1 MLQFIKKSLVGL
13 YMQYELVTCI
23 YMFEPWEKKLING
36 FVALILALVLFSNGF
51 VALILA
57 LVLFSSYVYL
67 PSYIQTFFQFL
78 TPIPIQQQQNQ
89 GTSPPSYATPIL
101 QADKISIS

>member
-1 MLQFIKKSLVGL
+1 MLKFIKKSLMSL

-23 YMFEPWEKKLING
+23 YMFEPWEKKLIN
-36 FVALILALVLFSNGF
+36 SF

-67 PSYIQTFFQFL
+67 PSYIQTFLQFV
-78 TPIPIQQQQNQ
+78 TPLPLQQQNKVA
-89 GTSPPSYATPIL
+89 TASSYATPIL

>member
-1 MLQFIKKSLVGL
+1 MFNYL
-13 YMQYELVTCI
+13 CI
-23 YMFEPWEKKLING
+23 TD
-36 FVALILALVLFSNGF
+36 GF

-67 PSYIQTFFQFL
+67 PSYIQTFLQFI
-78 TPIPIQQQQNQ
+78 TPLPPLEQQAA
-89 GTSPPSYATPIL
+89 SSASSYATPIL